1 MAFQPRTIMSQ
12 NENSEPKMYCT
23 KEEKFDEIF
32 GKLRA
37 LARKHITEIAK
48 TPEGRE
54 RLRVMHEAQGKIIP
68 IMTKA
73 DMGFQ
78 DENSRETD

>member
-1 MAFQPRTIMSQ
+1 MI
-12 NENSEPKMYCT
+12 CT
-23 KEEKFDEIF
+23 KEEKFNEIL

-48 TPEGRE
+48 TPEGSE
-54 RLRVMHEAQGKIIP
+54 RLRVMHEAQGTIIP

-73 DMGFQ
+73 DMGFS
-78 DENSRETD
+78 NKNPRETD

>member
-1 MAFQPRTIMSQ
+1 MAFQPKTAMSQ
-12 NENSEPKMYCT
+12 NENSEPKMICT

-48 TPEGRE
+48 TPEGIE
-54 RLRVMHEAQGKIIP
+54 RLRVMHEAQGTIIP

-73 DMGFQ
+73 DMGFS
-78 DENSRETD
+78 NKNPRETD